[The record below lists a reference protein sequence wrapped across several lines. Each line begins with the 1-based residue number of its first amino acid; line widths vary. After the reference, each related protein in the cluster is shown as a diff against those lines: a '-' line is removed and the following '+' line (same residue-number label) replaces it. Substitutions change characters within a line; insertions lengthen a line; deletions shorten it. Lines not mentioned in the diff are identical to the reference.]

1 MTSRWL
7 CCIFGLALAC
17 NGEAE
22 GEQPGSAG
30 SSSADAGGGG
40 GSGGSASIDAGPA
53 LPVAPMLIDE
63 IRQEPVDKIDLLL
76 MIDNSKSMSDKQEIL
91 RSAVPD
97 LVRRLVNPICV
108 DAQGNQYPAP
118 PEVSASCPVGQTREF
133 NPIDDINI
141 GIVSSSLGDVGA
153 NVACP
158 AQGYDQYKPDQVDMA
173 HLIGSLER
181 STAQTNAQGFLE
193 WRAGTTDLSTFNLDF
208 QRMVTEV
215 GEDGCGWEA
224 SLESWYRFLVD
235 PVPYRELAR
244 VQCRNS
250 TSQALNCIQP
260 ATNSDNRILLDD
272 TLLAQRDAFLRDDSL
287 VAIVM

>member
-63 IRQEPVDKIDLLL
+63 IRPEPVDKIDLLL

-108 DAQGNQYPAP
+108 DAQGNQPGA
-118 PEVSASCPVGQTREF
+118 ARGQCELSR
-133 NPIDDINI
+133 
-141 GIVSSSLGDVGA
+141 
-153 NVACP
+153 
-158 AQGYDQYKPDQVDMA
+158 
-173 HLIGSLER
+173 
-181 STAQTNAQGFLE
+181 
-193 WRAGTTDLSTFNLDF
+193 RAD
-208 QRMVTEV
+208 
-215 GEDGCGWEA
+215 
-224 SLESWYRFLVD
+224 
-235 PVPYRELAR
+235 AR
-244 VQCRNS
+244 VQPDRRH
-250 TSQALNCIQP
+250 QHRHRVLQP
-260 ATNSDNRILLDD
+260 G
-272 TLLAQRDAFLRDDSL
+272 
-287 VAIVM
+287 